1 MIFIYGKTE
10 KISIMKLEEFY
21 CKDLF
26 KTKEKYR
33 KKNITNFINISKILF
48 GLENFFNI
56 VTIDIP
62 LYFYRKNFEKFSS
75 TYEEILK
82 KNKIDNY
89 FLTNK
94 FFNHIIRYEKA
105 LSRNIKKLRKMLKY
119 INRISKKD
127 IKIKELQNLLK
138 NHIKIYFLTDKSIDI
153 YCNEIKNLNIHQ
165 LYFLCFF
172 IERLILKNHMEIS
185 RCILSLY
192 NDLKNLK
199 YVSQLEVSKLEVSKL
214 ENKKNIIEIILEMA
228 QKTIILYS
236 KIYPSNFE
244 EIYSSQTNFSIYL
257 LSSFLKYS
265 KENNKHHNIN
275 QINKLIDQNKEILK
289 FKNTINIIMSQNFSL
304 ILDLLKILFYSIWN
318 LIKIDGINIFFLTEI
333 IIFKMIEFN
342 NPHMDIILGK
352 SIFTLN
358 KIFEQLNKNNFFP
371 DFL

>member
-1 MIFIYGKTE
+1 MIFIFGKIKKNSIINLE
-10 KISIMKLEEFY
+10 KFY
-21 CKDLF
+21 HKDLF

-33 KKNITNFINISKILF
+33 KKNIINFISISKILF
-48 GLENFFNI
+48 NLENFFNI

-62 LYFYRKNFEKFSS
+62 LYFYRKNFENFSFI
-75 TYEEILK
+75 YEKILK

-94 FFNHIIRYEKA
+94 FFNHILRYEKV
-105 LSRNIKKLRKMLKY
+105 LSKNIKKLEKMMKY
-119 INRISKKD
+119 IKRISKKN
-127 IKIKELQNLLK
+127 IKVEELQNLLK

-153 YCNEIKNLNIHQ
+153 YCDEIKTLNIYQ

-172 IERLILKNHMEIS
+172 MERLILKNHIEIS

-192 NDLKNLK
+192 NDLKNLE
-199 YVSQLEVSKLEVSKL
+199 YVSQLE
-214 ENKKNIIEIILEMA
+214 NKENIIEIISEMA
-228 QKTIILYS
+228 QKTIMLYS

-265 KENNKHHNIN
+265 QENNQHNNIN
-275 QINKLIDQNKEILK
+275 QINKLIDQNKAILK
-289 FKNTINIIMSQNFSL
+289 FKNTVNIIMSQNFSI

-318 LIKIDGINIFFLTEI
+318 VIKIDGINIFFLMEI

-342 NPHMDIILGK
+342 NPLMDIVLGK
-352 SIFTLN
+352 SIFVLS